1 MARQGRFRKVL
12 IVMSLLAWP
21 AAASELYR
29 YTNDQGVL
37 VLDRHGVPAQFIGKG
52 YEVLNSQGRV
62 IRVVPPA
69 LSAEQYQRLQDEK
82 AQAEADTKLLRLYA
96 GVADVDRARQRK
108 LAELDGLIRIAQ
120 GNQQAARNQQN
131 ALQAQAAG
139 QERAGRPVPET
150 LLTQIAE
157 LEREHQRLHK
167 DIERYQRAQRDAE
180 KTFADDRARIAA
192 LLGEG

>member
-1 MARQGRFRKVL
+1 MLAL
-12 IVMSLLAWP
+12 LSLLAWP
-21 AAASELYR
+21 VAASELYR
-29 YTNDQGVL
+29 YVNDQGVM

-69 LSAEQYQRLQDEK
+69 LTAEQYQQLQAEK
-82 AQAEADTKLLRLYA
+82 ARAEADAKLLRLYA

-131 ALQAQAAG
+131 VLQVQAAG
-139 QERAGRPVPET
+139 QERAGRSVPES
-150 LLTQIAE
+150 LLVQIAE

-180 KTFADDRARIAA
+180 QTFAADRARIAA

>member
-1 MARQGRFRKVL
+1 MIRQGRLCAVL
-12 IVMSLLAWP
+12 ALLSMLAGP
-21 AAASELYR
+21 VAASELYR
-29 YTNDQGVL
+29 YVNDQGVM
-37 VLDRHGVPAQFIGKG
+37 VLDRHGVPARFIGKG

-69 LSAEQYQRLQDEK
+69 LTAEQHQRLQAEK
-82 AQAEADTKLLRLYA
+82 AQAEADAKLLRLYA

-139 QERAGRPVPET
+139 QERAGRSVPET
-150 LLTQIAE
+150 LLVQIAD

-167 DIERYQRAQRDAE
+167 DIERYRRAQGDAE
-180 KTFADDRARIAA
+180 QTFAADRARITA